1 MTVERHGTAADV
13 VRAHLAE
20 NLARLHEED
29 ARVRAGETSA
39 VHQMRVAARRLRT
52 ALRTCQPLFEE
63 STAALGDELR
73 RLGRELSGARDAQ
86 VLRERLRLLVSTQPP
101 ELVLGPVDVLID
113 DELSAAEQRG
123 RERALEALGD
133 SRHDRLLDD
142 LDALVRDLPT
152 TEQGAM
158 PAGDVLPRLLR
169 RDVRRLRRAVRAAR
183 QAEAGEARDA
193 ALHNARRKAKRLR
206 YAAELAVPA
215 LGEPAEELA
224 SAAEEVQEALGE
236 HQDTVMSR
244 RFLRELGARMHLD
257 GTNGFTVGR
266 LHAIEEARA
275 AVAAEDFEH
284 AWAHVEDHKI
294 RKRQAG

>member
-1 MTVERHGTAADV
+1 MTVERYGTAADV
-13 VRAHLAE
+13 VRAHLVE
-20 NLARLHEED
+20 NVARLHEEG

-39 VHQMRVAARRLRT
+39 VHRMRIAARRLRA

-63 STAALGDELR
+63 STAALSDELR
-73 RLGRELSGARDAQ
+73 WLGRALSDARDAQ

-101 ELVLGPVDVLID
+101 ELVMGPVDALID

-133 SRHDRLLDD
+133 ARYDRLLDD
-142 LDALVRDLPT
+142 LDTLVRDLPT
-152 TEQGAM
+152 TEEGAM
-158 PAGDVLPRLLR
+158 PASDVFPRLLR
-169 RDVRRLRRAVRAAR
+169 RAAGRLRRAVRAAR

-224 SAAEEVQEALGE
+224 SAAQEVQQALGE

-244 RFLRELGARMHLD
+244 QLLRELGARMHLD
-257 GTNGFTVGR
+257 GMNGLTLGR

-275 AVAAEDFEH
+275 ALAAEDFEH
-284 AWAHVEDHKI
+284 AWAHVEEHSI
-294 RKRQAG
+294 RKGRVG